1 MNNDTIILDG
11 LKMEII
17 DRFSSYILTHLKSD
31 NMYLILKKEFPSG
44 EYTIINNLHDDYFTA
59 IREFDRIKE
68 GEN

>member
-1 MNNDTIILDG
+1 MNDIIILDG

-31 NMYLILKKEFPSG
+31 NAYLILKKEFLSG
-44 EYTIINNLHDDYFTA
+44 EYVIINNLHDDYFTA